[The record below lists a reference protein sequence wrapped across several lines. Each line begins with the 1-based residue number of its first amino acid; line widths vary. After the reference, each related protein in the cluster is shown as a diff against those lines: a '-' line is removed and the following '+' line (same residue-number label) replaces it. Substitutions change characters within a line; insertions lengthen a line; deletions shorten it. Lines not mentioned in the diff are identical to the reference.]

1 MMIPPSIFYKMQL
14 EGKSAEEIKTNIRGL
29 KRRINHLK
37 RVLEHPD
44 YKHTFDPAED
54 VQLWCNREYLKVAIE
69 TLQAYGEEYHLT
81 KAEQKA
87 LEFNDNILNI
97 SKIDFHIWGF
107 FGPSINVTVT
117 VDDKVK
123 FAINKYGPEELP
135 YERQEEYEKEDFFR
149 YWDELFLGEWRK
161 HYDLNKYG
169 MAVCDGTQWEFTI
182 EYNNGRKPFKSS
194 GDNAYPH
201 NFNRLLDCLEV
212 NQLDDWEFDGE
223 DNDQYE

>member
-14 EGKSAEEIKTNIRGL
+14 EGKSVEEIKTNIRGL

-37 RVLEHPD
+37 RVLEHPN

-97 SKIDFHIWGF
+97 SKIDFHIGGF
-107 FGPSINVTVT
+107 FGPFIDVSVIVE
-117 VDDKVK
+117 DKVK
-123 FAINKYGPEELP
+123 FAIHKYGPTELP
-135 YERQEEYEKEDFFR
+135 YERKEEYEKEDFFR
-149 YWDELFLGEWRK
+149 YWDELFLGEWHK
-161 HYDLNKYG
+161 HYDLRKYG
-169 MAVCDGTQWEFTI
+169 MAVCDGTQWELTI

-201 NFNRLLDCLEV
+201 NFNRLLDFLEV

-223 DNDQYE
+223 DNDQDE

>member
-1 MMIPPSIFYKMQL
+1 MMIPPSIFYEMQL
-14 EGKSAEEIKTNIRGL
+14 EGKSVEEIKTNIRGL

-54 VQLWCNREYLKVAIE
+54 VQLGCNREYLQVAIE
-69 TLQAYGEEYHLT
+69 TLQASGEEYHLT

-87 LEFNDNILNI
+87 LEFNDNIPNI
-97 SKIDFHIWGF
+97 SKIDFYIGGY
-107 FGPSINVTVT
+107 FGPSINVSVT
-117 VDDKVK
+117 VEDKVK
-123 FAINKYGPEELP
+123 FLTEKYGPEELP
-135 YERQEEYEKEDFFR
+135 FERREEYDKEDFFR
-149 YWDELFLGEWRK
+149 FWDELYLGEWRK
-161 HYDLNKYG
+161 HYDLSKYG
-169 MAVCDGTQWEFTI
+169 MAVCDGTQWELTI

-212 NQLDDWEFDGE
+212 NQFDDWDVDG
-223 DNDQYE
+223 DSDDQYE

>member
-14 EGKSAEEIKTNIRGL
+14 EGKSVEEIKTNIRGL

-37 RVLEHPD
+37 RVLEHPN
-44 YKHTFDPAED
+44 YTSTFHPSED
-54 VQLWCNREYLKVAIE
+54 VQLGCNREYLKVAIE
-69 TLQAYGEEYHLT
+69 ALQTMGEEYHLT

-87 LEFNDNILNI
+87 LDFNENIPNI
-97 SKIDFHIWGF
+97 SKIDFHIGGY
-107 FGPSINVTVT
+107 FGPFINVSVT
-117 VDDKVK
+117 VDDKVQ
-123 FAINKYGPEELP
+123 FTINKYGPEELP

-161 HYDLNKYG
+161 HYDLSKYG
-169 MAVCDGTQWEFTI
+169 MAICDGTQWELII

-201 NFNRLLDCLEV
+201 NFSRLLDFLEV
-212 NQLDDWEFDGE
+212 NQFDDWEDDE
-223 DNDQYE
+223 ESDDDYE